1 MPAIISGVKPLRF
14 LTDRLTRRQNGHQ
27 GFIGFRHANGVGI
40 RSKYYVIPLSRGAS
54 GFTRAIAIDAS
65 LTLIENH
72 TLASDLTS
80 MNEVVHTFLPQLARH
95 RHTAGIF
102 IIAVGDESISAAE
115 VAAGVQAIGTPC
127 EYIVI
132 NDFADLEMATNLTLG
147 TAQELKTM
155 ALSGIDRIE
164 ESDLTITYQE
174 EPACLTQLVA
184 LLEKNKF
191 AVRLHQMSPTDKG
204 ELSSLALEGSHA
216 ILSFVAED
224 QYPSGTLVTPVINV
238 ASDSDFHRAI
248 STEFDLSHESSVAEI
263 VQKVQEVFG
272 MIPTI
277 SEALGT
283 HEPLF
288 KSNVPS
294 LNDVADPNEICLIP
308 ANPVLISFL
317 IDLVSN
323 QSGFFLKDWESFEGQ
338 GVAAKRILVI
348 GTGGAGDEIF
358 NSFESDS
365 SVKKLSVSEFGSFHG
380 LATAIL
386 AEA

>member
-1 MPAIISGVKPLRF
+1 MKFFGRGKQKTQP
-14 LTDRLTRRQNGHQ
+14 
-27 GFIGFRHANGVGI
+27 FIGFRHAHGVGI

-65 LTLIENH
+65 LTLIENR

-115 VAAGVQAIGTPC
+115 TAAGVQAIGTPC
-127 EYIVI
+127 EYIVM
-132 NDFADLEMATNLTLG
+132 NDFADLEMATNLALG

-155 ALSGIDRIE
+155 ALSGIDRVE
-164 ESDLTITYQE
+164 ESDLTIAYQE
-174 EPACLTQLVA
+174 EPACLTDLVA
-184 LLEKNKF
+184 FLEKNKF

-204 ELSSLALEGSHA
+204 EMSSLAMEGSHA
-216 ILSFVAED
+216 ILSFEAED

-238 ASDSDFHRAI
+238 ATDSDFHRAI
-248 STEFDLSHESSVAEI
+248 SSEFDLSHESSVAEI

-272 MIPTI
+272 MVPTI

-338 GVAAKRILVI
+338 DVAAKKILVV
-348 GTGGAGDEIF
+348 GTGGAGDELLY
-358 NSFESDS
+358 SLGSDS
-365 SVKKLSVSEFGSFHG
+365 RVKKLNVSEFGSFHG
-380 LATAIL
+380 MAAAIL
-386 AEA
+386 AEV

>member
-1 MPAIISGVKPLRF
+1 MKFFGRGKQKTQP
-14 LTDRLTRRQNGHQ
+14 
-27 GFIGFRHANGVGI
+27 FIGFRHAHGVGI

-65 LTLIENH
+65 LTLIENR

-115 VAAGVQAIGTPC
+115 TAAGVQAIGTPC

-132 NDFADLEMATNLTLG
+132 NDFADLEMATNLALG

-155 ALSGIDRIE
+155 ALSGIDRVE
-164 ESDLTITYQE
+164 ESDLTIAYQE
-174 EPACLTQLVA
+174 EPACLTDLVA

-204 ELSSLALEGSHA
+204 EMSSLALEGSHA

-238 ASDSDFHRAI
+238 ASDSDFHRTI
-248 STEFDLSHESSVAEI
+248 SSEFDLSHESSVAEI

-272 MIPTI
+272 MVPTI

-338 GVAAKRILVI
+338 DVAAKKILVV
-348 GTGGAGDEIF
+348 GTGGAGDELLY
-358 NSFESDS
+358 SLGSDS
-365 SVKKLSVSEFGSFHG
+365 RVKKLNVSEFGSFHG
-380 LATAIL
+380 MAAAIL
-386 AEA
+386 AEV

>member
-1 MPAIISGVKPLRF
+1 MKFFGRGKQKTQP
-14 LTDRLTRRQNGHQ
+14 
-27 GFIGFRHANGVGI
+27 FIGFRHAHGVGI

-65 LTLIENH
+65 LTLIENR

-115 VAAGVQAIGTPC
+115 TAAGVQAIGTPC
-127 EYIVI
+127 EYIVM
-132 NDFADLEMATNLTLG
+132 NDFADLEMATNLAIG

-155 ALSGIDRIE
+155 ALSGIDRVE
-164 ESDLTITYQE
+164 ESDLTIAYQE
-174 EPACLTQLVA
+174 EPACLTDLVA
-184 LLEKNKF
+184 FLEKNKF

-204 ELSSLALEGSHA
+204 EMSSLALEGSHA

-238 ASDSDFHRAI
+238 ASDSDFHRTI
-248 STEFDLSHESSVAEI
+248 SSEFDLSHESSVAEI

-272 MIPTI
+272 MVPTI

-338 GVAAKRILVI
+338 DVAAKKILVV
-348 GTGGAGDEIF
+348 GTGGAGDELLY
-358 NSFESDS
+358 SLGSDS
-365 SVKKLSVSEFGSFHG
+365 RVKKLNVSEFGSFHG
-380 LATAIL
+380 MAAAIL
-386 AEA
+386 AEV